1 MGGIAMAVLV
11 GIDGGNNT
19 VKTALEGGKTIIIP
33 TIAAPYRSYDQGLEL
48 LEVNKRALKDS
59 MDVEIILNY
68 EDNSNKKELGRFYVG
83 NHAKEMEGVS
93 IKERTIGKAKAGDEL
108 LLVCMLASVAAAVVD
123 EHSCDMK
130 QVHEQIRMV
139 TGLPFLQYRT
149 GRDEFVSRLLGK
161 HKIIFR
167 GTHEVEV
174 EIDVK
179 EVHTEIEG
187 LGALDKTILN
197 TANKNMF
204 SEEEIIDRTILGI
217 DIGEFTSDVIA
228 LVFKDDGDGRIV
240 PEFKQKLCMGIDM
253 GISSAKQPIID
264 LVREKYNTIVDRAD
278 IDTCLKRRYRKGE
291 IDLETGETFSI
302 IGLFEE
308 NLAQLSNII
317 SVLIN
322 NKVKSLSE
330 KGRIKYALLYGG
342 GVCALDGRMG
352 ELLKEKIGEVIGG
365 ECIILEDAQIINALG
380 YLEKA
385 KKLYG

>member
-1 MGGIAMAVLV
+1 MAVLV